1 MQLVLDANVVISLLI
16 NPSKD
21 SVDLFFR
28 DDLDLY
34 IPEIIF
40 EEIDRN
46 MDDIATR
53 SKFSNE
59 ETDRFIEILKNRVTI
74 VHEADFLK
82 FRAEAKAICPDIK
95 DLNYFALALHLKCP
109 LWSNDKILK
118 KQERIKVMNTAEIL
132 RML

>member
-16 NPSKD
+16 NPSLA

-40 EEIDRN
+40 EEIGRN
-46 MDDIATR
+46 MNDIAAR
-53 SKFSNE
+53 SKFSKE
-59 ETDRFIEILKNRVTI
+59 ETGRFIEILKNRVTI
-74 VHEADFLK
+74 VPEADFLN
-82 FRAEAKAICPDIK
+82 FRAEAKAICPDIN

-118 KQERIKVMNTAEIL
+118 KQDRIKVLNTAEIL
-132 RML
+132 RMQ